1 MAEIRGFFSTCRF
14 NPAMRKQ
21 TSIFK
26 SLSQKHDFWHCVR
39 FVQPCHCDSARRHL
53 CHLTKRCVCHEMT
66 MCQRKA
72 LCLPRENDAII
83 MKSSAPATQ
92 NAKSYRQCMH
102 VILSPLCERRPLARL
117 CGWLRT
123 LFYATLS
130 ERGSN
135 LQTSRVFTREPFPRH
150 STKGIT
156 RLIFREC
163 TQKKRF
169 WYAVYSL

>member
-1 MAEIRGFFSTCRF
+1 MAEIRGFVSTCRF

-92 NAKSYRQCMH
+92 NANATANACM
-102 VILSPLCERRPLARL
+102 LFARKPTSSTSSWARFVSAAHWHGFAGG
-117 CGWLRT
+117 CGHYFTRHW
-123 LFYATLS
+123 A
-130 ERGSN
+130 N
-135 LQTSRVFTREPFPRH
+135 AAPTSRPPGFLLENP
-150 STKGIT
+150 SLGI
-156 RLIFREC
+156 R
-163 TQKKRF
+163 QKESR
-169 WYAVYSL
+169 A